1 MCNSRVDFFFCVFY
15 NNKRRCLIPVAEGKC
30 ICPRLN
36 EFSYCLLISLSLSP
50 SFTTPWH
57 LQSFT
62 CILFF
67 CPSPLTPTV
76 QSFSPSPAAEHA
88 SRQWDIAFLILLTG
102 DNIYVLFFDIHFSCS
117 HRPQSGLDTKAQLK
131 HSISLPL
138 LMLVCFF
145 LFVCV
150 LTTFSPL
157 SPPPKTIFIFILI
170 ILRG

>member
-1 MCNSRVDFFFCVFY
+1 MQ
-15 NNKRRCLIPVAEGKC
+15 L
-30 ICPRLN
+30 
-36 EFSYCLLISLSLSP
+36 LLINFSIPLALLYNP
-50 SFTTPWH
+50 

-67 CPSPLTPTV
+67 YPSPLAPTA

-138 LMLVCFF
+138 LMLVCF
-145 LFVCV
+145 LCVCV
-150 LTTFSPL
+150 SSLHFPLCLIHQKLFLSLFLLFSED
-157 SPPPKTIFIFILI
+157 K
-170 ILRG
+170 